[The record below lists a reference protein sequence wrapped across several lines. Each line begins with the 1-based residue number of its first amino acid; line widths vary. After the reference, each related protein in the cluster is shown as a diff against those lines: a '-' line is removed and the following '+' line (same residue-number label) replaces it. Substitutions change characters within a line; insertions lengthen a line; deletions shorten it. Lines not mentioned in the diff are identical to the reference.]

1 MQKYRGK
8 EYELKISRT
17 KMEDKGEYIV
27 KAENSFGRREELGI
41 LKVDRELYILLLG
54 FCLFKFHYNLLLFN
68 LFVGGFHFTIEF
80 FPLLCI
86 YGLSRH
92 MDCDQ
97 FALSI

>member
-54 FCLFKFHYNLLLFN
+54 FCLFKFHYNLLLIN
-68 LFVGGFHFTIEF
+68 LFVGGFHFMIEF
-80 FPLLCI
+80 FSSTLYLKN
-86 YGLSRH
+86 
-92 MDCDQ
+92 MV
-97 FALSI
+97 